1 MTDLVPTMS
10 VVAPYPSRSQ
20 RKSAAAR
27 ELAVRMRPRAA
38 CATHSLAL
46 VFLPA
51 TVCCEALRLRTS
63 RFQVRLESEEN
74 TLADR
79 RPALEE

>member
-1 MTDLVPTMS
+1 MTDSIPTIS

-20 RKSAAAR
+20 RKCAAAV
-27 ELAVRMRPRAA
+27 ELAVRMRAGAA

-46 VFLPA
+46 FSLPV
-51 TVCCEALRLRTS
+51 TVCCKALRLRTS

-74 TLADR
+74 TVADR
-79 RPALEE
+79 QPALED